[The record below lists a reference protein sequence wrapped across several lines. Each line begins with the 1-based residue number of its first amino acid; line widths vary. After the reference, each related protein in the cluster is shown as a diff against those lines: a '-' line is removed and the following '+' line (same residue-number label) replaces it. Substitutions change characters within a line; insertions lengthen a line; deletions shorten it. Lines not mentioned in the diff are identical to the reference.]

1 MSPVESE
8 DARRDAARRLAGA
21 AGGRRAPEAFVE
33 RFSRGY
39 KLSSWSLVEAE
50 RRDLGVYMSK
60 ELAETAWW
68 RRRESSSRSPES

>member
-1 MSPVESE
+1 MLDETRP
-8 DARRDAARRLAGA
+8 GA
-21 AGGRRAPEAFVE
+21 WLVRPEGDEPPEAFVE